1 MKRER
6 GNLRKEKYNLPRR
19 KNVRKGNEAKNVH
32 RWKKML
38 NMRKRVREWE
48 EKERNEKR
56 VQVTKQFDKPRLPTS
71 T

>member
-6 GNLRKEKYNLPRR
+6 GNLRKEKNNLPRR